1 MTEKDLREIIELAEQ
16 GRIQFKERAMD
27 KYDIACEMCA
37 FCNSKGG
44 RLIVGVKDKSG
55 ELNPLSYN
63 ELQETTNRLSL
74 IAKDGVVPSITI
86 SIENVKVDGGA
97 VVVAEIPQGHSKP
110 YHDTKGVVWI

>member
-27 KYDIACEMCA
+27 KYDNACEMCA

-55 ELNPLSYN
+55 ELRFPKAIANPTTIRKVLSGSRTA
-63 ELQETTNRLSL
+63 LTRGASL
-74 IAKDGVVPSITI
+74 TGLNWRK
-86 SIENVKVDGGA
+86 
-97 VVVAEIPQGHSKP
+97 
-110 YHDTKGVVWI
+110 